1 MGEKE
6 RGPKTVVN
14 TSKKAADQQPFI
26 TQSDHFAY
34 KHLDTSSYIPEVE
47 WVPPPHPKSS
57 HKVTRTP
64 SDSNAGVP
72 SDSWGD
78 PRTLGY
84 HLAFSHLATP
94 TLILPLGDHRANTG
108 NHMVEQGVR
117 KQRKCSV
124 KF

>member
-1 MGEKE
+1 MSVRGEKE

-14 TSKKAADQQPFI
+14 TSKKAADRQPFI

-72 SDSWGD
+72 SDSWGGPKD
-78 PRTLGY
+78 TGLSPGLFTLGNPHPDTAPGRPQSKY
-84 HLAFSHLATP
+84 REPH
-94 TLILPLGDHRANTG
+94 G
-108 NHMVEQGVR
+108 
-117 KQRKCSV
+117 
-124 KF
+124 